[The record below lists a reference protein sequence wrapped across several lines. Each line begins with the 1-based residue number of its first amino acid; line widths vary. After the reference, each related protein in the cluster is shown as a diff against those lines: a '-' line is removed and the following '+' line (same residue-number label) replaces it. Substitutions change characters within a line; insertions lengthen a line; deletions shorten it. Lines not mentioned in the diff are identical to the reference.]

1 MNQQKN
7 ECKHFEQILLEVQNK
22 HVPIK
27 MEVFRKTNVK
37 SLKLENKYVKNEIK
51 TLNLIKKQRNFCS
64 KLYKKRKD

>member
-27 MEVFRKTNVK
+27 MEVFRKTIVK
-37 SLKLENKYVKNEIK
+37 SLELENKYVKNEMK
-51 TLNLIKKQRNFCS
+51 TLNLIK
-64 KLYKKRKD
+64 